1 MTFFFQFFC
10 FFLNGGKG
18 GWQSPT
24 SISWILFFSAGKI
37 TQQVRKDT
45 TKRSILQARL
55 LTCAESSMLSLWDL
69 RADKARVRESFSE
82 RVNGQR
88 R

>member
-1 MTFFFQFFC
+1 M
-10 FFLNGGKG
+10 GGKG
-18 GWQSPT
+18 GGNPQPQSHVFFV
-24 SISWILFFSAGKI
+24 FFSAGKI